1 MKLDEPFAEVT
12 LPLAHSVSPLGA
24 LTLELR
30 LGHGRLLET
39 FAGYRTQ
46 AGRSRPVVIKR
57 LRPELA
63 GNRALGEA
71 LVAWATQA
79 KGLEHPY
86 LVRVEAGEVRADGAL
101 VVTEQ
106 VEGQSLTQLIGLL
119 RKRRRSWTPA
129 MALAVIEPVARAL
142 AFLHLRHRVH
152 GDLDADDVLIRA
164 DGVVKVSDAGLYA
177 LGVQAGT
184 DLLASVDAPPS
195 PVTSAGDVHA
205 LGLLLLELLLGHA
218 PWRSGRM
225 SVRDAIAA
233 VSDFT
238 GFGQAEPALALR
250 LTNLLEGCLEPEPAR
265 RIGAAEIIAAIDHIV
280 DAHDFELDAEA
291 VMGIVAAAA
300 LRVDES
306 ESPTRM
312 IDPERVEEVR
322 RLALLAR
329 QQQRIEPMST
339 SRGSRLSVI
348 RMVDPMA
355 RRA

>member
-1 MKLDEPFAEVT
+1 MNLDRPFAEVT
-12 LPLAHSVSPLGA
+12 LPLAHDVSSLGA
-24 LTLELR
+24 LSFELR

-57 LRPELA
+57 LRTELA
-63 GNRALGEA
+63 GNRALAEA

-86 LVRVEAGEVRADGAL
+86 LVRVEAGELRADGAL

-152 GDLDADDVLIRA
+152 GDLDASDVLIRA

-184 DLLASVDAPPS
+184 DLLASVDTIPTPATP
-195 PVTSAGDVHA
+195 AGDVYA

-233 VSDFT
+233 VADFT
-238 GFGQAEPALALR
+238 GFAQAEPALALR
-250 LTNLLEGCLEPEPAR
+250 LTNLLEGCLETEPQR

-291 VMGIVAAAA
+291 VMSIVAAAA

-312 IDPERVEEVR
+312 IDPERVAEAR
-322 RLALLAR
+322 RQAILAR
-329 QQQRIEPMST
+329 QQRIEPLST

-348 RMVDPMA
+348 RMVDPA
-355 RRA
+355 TRGA